1 MNFSYLLECENN
13 FSLHQKKAEIIK
25 KENFIN
31 SDINEYDLEET
42 FLDNILESLDTY
54 SFLAEKKVVIIK
66 NIELLNSNDK
76 NIEHFF
82 KYLKNPDKSKLLI
95 MLATTLDSRKK
106 ITKDLKVNAKYI
118 KVDSDANTIIKNELK
133 DYQIS
138 NEAIR
143 LILEYTNNQIDAI
156 KTECDKLKQYKFD
169 DKKIDQED
177 IKKVCFKH
185 QSDTTNLSY
194 DLTKYISSKN
204 KKEAIITYKKLHEY
218 NIDDVSIIGL
228 LESQLR
234 LLYQTNLLLS
244 QNKTKKEIAS
254 ILDIHPYRIEKTIEL
269 LHQISFEEIKK
280 LLKELGEID
289 YKVKSGIYETK
300 NSLEMLILNL

>member
-1 MNFSYLLECENN
+1 MNFSYLLECENS
-13 FSLHQKKAEIIK
+13 FSIKQKKEEIIK
-25 KENFIN
+25 KEGFVN
-31 SDINEYDLEET
+31 SDINEYDLEES
-42 FLDNILESLDTY
+42 LLENILESLDTY
-54 SFLAEKKVVIIK
+54 SFLTEKKIIIIK

-76 NIEHFF
+76 KIEHFF
-82 KYLKNPDKSKLLI
+82 KYLKNPDKNKLLI

-106 ITKDLKVNAKYI
+106 ITKDLKTNTKYI
-118 KVDSDANTIIKNELK
+118 KIDSDANEIIKNELR

-156 KTECDKLKQYKFD
+156 KTECDKLKQYKYD
-169 DKKIDQED
+169 NKKIDLDD
-177 IKKVCFKH
+177 ILKVCFKH
-185 QSDTTNLSY
+185 QNDTTNLSY

-218 NIDDVSIIGL
+218 NIDDISIIGL

-234 LLYQTNLLLS
+234 LLCQTSALLDKS
-244 QNKTKKEIAS
+244 KNKKEIAN
-254 ILDIHPYRIEKTIEL
+254 ILNIHPYRIEKTIEL
-269 LHQISFEEIKK
+269 LYQISFIEIKK
-280 LLKELGEID
+280 LLREIGEID

-300 NSLEMLILNL
+300 NSLEMFILNL